1 MIRFWAT
8 IKGLCY
14 REINLFCEEKMFKKN
29 HRDGFL
35 GKRVVW
41 EVWEVLLNIFEIQ

>member
-14 REINLFCEEKMFKKN
+14 REINLFCEEKMLKKKSQRWFFRETYGLGGLGGAFKY
-29 HRDGFL
+29 L
-35 GKRVVW
+35 
-41 EVWEVLLNIFEIQ
+41 